1 MHQPGPDETQ
11 HELTDLEAGQWD
23 MAGAVAKTRAARAPL
38 ATADALNLRSA
49 CPAAEGGDDDMMVAH
64 LAWQRYTKA

>member
-1 MHQPGPDETQ
+1 MS
-11 HELTDLEAGQWD
+11 
-23 MAGAVAKTRAARAPL
+23 GAVAKTRAARAPL

-64 LAWQRYTKA
+64 FLAAHPKAYDAALLK